1 MRSLFKLYKNLKKY
15 IPLIV
20 GAMVLLYLQVRANLS
35 LPSIM
40 SNIINN
46 GIIKGDTNY
55 IWQEG
60 TKMLLISLGG
70 ITAAISAN
78 FLATRTSMGL
88 GKDVREKLFSHIES
102 LSLPEFNE
110 FGAST
115 LLTRTTNDVVQI
127 QQTTQM
133 LIMMLSNATFAC
145 IDAIILAYNA
155 SPELTKI
162 LYFAIPIVIFVIA
175 LVIPSIMRL
184 FLFIQTQI
192 DRLNK
197 VIRENIIGVRVIRAF
212 SKTEYE
218 KKRFDNANRDVTN
231 TYIRANKIIAVLL
244 PLMMIGMNLASVA
257 IIWFGAKGI
266 DTGTVNVGAMVAFLQ
281 YALIILISIMMLSML
296 FVMVPR
302 AAAASNR
309 IVEVLETE
317 PSIKDPEKPVEV
329 KIEKGHIVFE
339 NVTFKYPNSEEPILY
354 NINFEAKPGETIGIL
369 GTTGSGK
376 STLVNLIPRFY
387 DPTEGRILI
396 DGVDIREMTQE
407 ELRKRIGYV
416 PQKAVLFSGTIKDNI
431 RMGNENATDEE
442 VRHAAIVAQA
452 DEFISR
458 LPDGYD
464 TYVAEGGTNFSGG
477 QKQRIAIARA
487 IVKKPEIYVF
497 DDCFSALDFKTE
509 ANLRRAL
516 NQETENATVILV
528 GQRVASLMNADMI
541 IMLDEGKIACIGNH
555 KELMKSC
562 DIYREIVNSQLSE
575 EDLVREGLS

>member
-1 MRSLFKLYKNLKKY
+1 
-15 IPLIV
+15 
-20 GAMVLLYLQVRANLS
+20 
-35 LPSIM
+35 
-40 SNIINN
+40 
-46 GIIKGDTNY
+46 
-55 IWQEG
+55 
-60 TKMLLISLGG
+60 
-70 ITAAISAN
+70 
-78 FLATRTSMGL
+78 
-88 GKDVREKLFSHIES
+88 
-102 LSLPEFNE
+102 LPEFNE

-133 LIMMLSNATFAC
+133 LIMMLANATFTC
-145 IDAIILAYNA
+145 IDALILAYNA

-162 LYFAIPIVIFVIA
+162 LYVAIPIVIVAIA
-175 LVIPSIMRL
+175 LIIPSIMRL

-281 YALIILISIMMLSML
+281 YALMILISIMMLSML
-296 FVMVPR
+296 FIMIPR

-317 PSIKDPEKPVEV
+317 PSIKDPVKPAKVE
-329 KIEKGHIVFE
+329 IEKGHIVFE
-339 NVTFKYPNSEEPILY
+339 NVSFKYSNSEEPVLC

-396 DGVDIREMTQE
+396 DGVDIREITQE
-407 ELRKRIGYV
+407 DLRK
-416 PQKAVLFSGTIKDNI
+416 
-431 RMGNENATDEE
+431 
-442 VRHAAIVAQA
+442 
-452 DEFISR
+452 
-458 LPDGYD
+458 
-464 TYVAEGGTNFSGG
+464 
-477 QKQRIAIARA
+477 
-487 IVKKPEIYVF
+487 
-497 DDCFSALDFKTE
+497 
-509 ANLRRAL
+509 
-516 NQETENATVILV
+516 
-528 GQRVASLMNADMI
+528 
-541 IMLDEGKIACIGNH
+541 
-555 KELMKSC
+555 
-562 DIYREIVNSQLSE
+562 
-575 EDLVREGLS
+575 

>member
-1 MRSLFKLYKNLKKY
+1 MKSLLKLYSNLKKY
-15 IPLIV
+15 IPLIL

-60 TKMLLISLGG
+60 TKMLLISAGG
-70 ITAAISAN
+70 IAAAISAN

-88 GKDVREKLFSHIES
+88 GRDVREKLFSHIES

-133 LIMMLSNATFAC
+133 LIMMLANATFTC
-145 IDAIILAYNA
+145 IDALILAYNA

-162 LYFAIPIVIFVIA
+162 LYVAIPIVIVAIA
-175 LVIPSIMRL
+175 LIIPSIMRL

-281 YALIILISIMMLSML
+281 YALMILISIMMLSML
-296 FVMVPR
+296 FVMIPR

-317 PSIKDPEKPVEV
+317 PSIKDPVKPAKFE
-329 KIEKGHIVFE
+329 IEKGHIVFE
-339 NVTFKYPNSEEPILY
+339 NVSFKYSNSEEPVLC

-396 DGVDIREMTQE
+396 DGVDIREITQE
-407 ELRKRIGYV
+407 DLRKRIGYV
-416 PQKAVLFSGTIKDNI
+416 PQRAVLFSGTIKENI
-431 RMGNENATDEE
+431 KMGNENAPDEE

-452 DEFISR
+452 DEFISK

-497 DDCFSALDFKTE
+497 DDCFSALDFRTE
-509 ANLRRAL
+509 ASLRRAL
-516 NQETENATVILV
+516 NQETENATVIIV
-528 GQRVASLMNADMI
+528 GQRVASLMNADKI
-541 IMLDEGKIACIGNH
+541 IMLDEGRIACIGTH

>member
-1 MRSLFKLYKNLKKY
+1 MKSLLKLYSNLKKY
-15 IPLIV
+15 IPLIL

-60 TKMLLISLGG
+60 TKMLLISAGG
-70 ITAAISAN
+70 IAAAISAN

-88 GKDVREKLFSHIES
+88 GRDIREKLFSHIES

-133 LIMMLSNATFAC
+133 LIMMLANATFTC
-145 IDAIILAYNA
+145 IDALILAYNA

-162 LYFAIPIVIFVIA
+162 LYVAIPIVIVAIA
-175 LVIPSIMRL
+175 LIIPSIMRL

-281 YALIILISIMMLSML
+281 YALMILISIMMLSML
-296 FVMVPR
+296 FVMIPR

-317 PSIKDPEKPVEV
+317 PSIKDPVKPAKFE
-329 KIEKGHIVFE
+329 IEKGHIVFE
-339 NVTFKYPNSEEPILY
+339 NVSFKYSNSEEPVLC

-396 DGVDIREMTQE
+396 DGVDIRELTQE
-407 ELRKRIGYV
+407 NLRKRIGYV
-416 PQKAVLFSGTIKDNI
+416 PQRAVLFSGTIKENI
-431 RMGNENATDEE
+431 KMGNENATDEE

-452 DEFISR
+452 DEFISK

-497 DDCFSALDFKTE
+497 DDCFSALDFRTE
-509 ANLRRAL
+509 ASLRRAL
-516 NQETENATVILV
+516 NQETENATVIIV
-528 GQRVASLMNADMI
+528 GQRVASLMNADKI
-541 IMLDEGKIACIGNH
+541 IMLDEGRIACIGTH

>member
-1 MRSLFKLYKNLKKY
+1 MKSLLKLYSNLKKY
-15 IPLIV
+15 IPLIL

-60 TKMLLISLGG
+60 TKMLLISAGG
-70 ITAAISAN
+70 IAAAISAN

-88 GKDVREKLFSHIES
+88 GRDVREKLFSHIES

-133 LIMMLSNATFAC
+133 LIMMLANATFTC
-145 IDAIILAYNA
+145 IDALILAYNA

-162 LYFAIPIVIFVIA
+162 LYVAIPIVIVAIA
-175 LVIPSIMRL
+175 LIIPSIMRL

-281 YALIILISIMMLSML
+281 YALMILISIMMLSML
-296 FVMVPR
+296 FVMIPR

-317 PSIKDPEKPVEV
+317 PSIKDPVKPAKFE
-329 KIEKGHIVFE
+329 IEKGHIVFE
-339 NVTFKYPNSEEPILY
+339 NVSFKYSNSEEPVLC

-396 DGVDIREMTQE
+396 DGVDIREITQE
-407 ELRKRIGYV
+407 DLRKRIGYV
-416 PQKAVLFSGTIKDNI
+416 PQRAVLFSGTIKENI
-431 RMGNENATDEE
+431 KMGNENATDEE

-452 DEFISR
+452 DEFISK

-497 DDCFSALDFKTE
+497 DDCFSALDFRTE
-509 ANLRRAL
+509 ASLRRAL
-516 NQETENATVILV
+516 NQETENATVVLV
-528 GQRVASLMNADMI
+528 GQRVASLMNADKI
-541 IMLDEGKIACIGNH
+541 IMLDEGRIACIGTH

>member
-1 MRSLFKLYKNLKKY
+1 MKSLLKLYSNLKKY
-15 IPLIV
+15 IPLIL

-60 TKMLLISLGG
+60 TKMLLISAGG
-70 ITAAISAN
+70 IAAAISAN

-88 GKDVREKLFSHIES
+88 GRDVREKLFSHIES

-133 LIMMLSNATFAC
+133 LIMMLANATFTC
-145 IDAIILAYNA
+145 IDALILAYNA

-162 LYFAIPIVIFVIA
+162 LYVAIPIVIVAIA
-175 LVIPSIMRL
+175 LIIPSIMRL

-281 YALIILISIMMLSML
+281 YALMILISIMMLSML
-296 FVMVPR
+296 FVMIPR

-317 PSIKDPEKPVEV
+317 PSIKDPVKPAKFE
-329 KIEKGHIVFE
+329 IEKGHIVFE
-339 NVTFKYPNSEEPILY
+339 NVSFKYSNSEEPVLC

-396 DGVDIREMTQE
+396 DGVDIRELTQE
-407 ELRKRIGYV
+407 NLRKRIGYV
-416 PQKAVLFSGTIKDNI
+416 PQRAVLFSGTIKENI
-431 RMGNENATDEE
+431 KMGNENATDEE

-452 DEFISR
+452 DEFISK

-497 DDCFSALDFKTE
+497 DDCFSALDFRTE
-509 ANLRRAL
+509 ASLRRAL
-516 NQETENATVILV
+516 NQETENATVIIV
-528 GQRVASLMNADMI
+528 GQRVASLMNADKI
-541 IMLDEGKIACIGNH
+541 IMLDEGRIACIGTH

>member
-1 MRSLFKLYKNLKKY
+1 MKSLLKLYSNLKKY
-15 IPLIV
+15 IPLIL

-60 TKMLLISLGG
+60 TKMLLISAGG
-70 ITAAISAN
+70 IAAAISAN

-88 GKDVREKLFSHIES
+88 GRDIREKLFSHIES

-133 LIMMLSNATFAC
+133 LIMMLANATFTC
-145 IDAIILAYNA
+145 IDALILAYNA

-162 LYFAIPIVIFVIA
+162 LYVAIPIVIVAIA
-175 LVIPSIMRL
+175 LIIPSIMRL

-266 DTGTVNVGAMVAFLQ
+266 DNGTVNVGAMVAFLQ
-281 YALIILISIMMLSML
+281 YALMILISIMMLSML
-296 FVMVPR
+296 FIMIPR

-317 PSIKDPEKPVEV
+317 PSIKDPVKPAKVE
-329 KIEKGHIVFE
+329 IEKGYIVFE
-339 NVTFKYPNSEEPILY
+339 NVSFKYSNSEEPVLC

-396 DGVDIREMTQE
+396 DGVDIREITQE
-407 ELRKRIGYV
+407 NLRKRIGYV
-416 PQKAVLFSGTIKDNI
+416 PQRAVLFSGTIKENI
-431 RMGNENATDEE
+431 KMGNENATDEE

-452 DEFISR
+452 DEFISK

-497 DDCFSALDFKTE
+497 DDCFSALDFRTE
-509 ANLRRAL
+509 ASLRRAL

-528 GQRVASLMNADMI
+528 GQRVASLMNADKI
-541 IMLDEGKIACIGNH
+541 IMLDEGRIACIGTH

-575 EDLVREGLS
+575 EDLVREGL

>member
-1 MRSLFKLYKNLKKY
+1 MKSLLKLYSNLKKY
-15 IPLIV
+15 IPLIL

-60 TKMLLISLGG
+60 TKMLLISAGG
-70 ITAAISAN
+70 IAAAISAN

-88 GKDVREKLFSHIES
+88 GRDIREKLFSHIES

-133 LIMMLSNATFAC
+133 LIMMLANATFTC
-145 IDAIILAYNA
+145 IDALILAYNA

-162 LYFAIPIVIFVIA
+162 LYVAIPIVIVAIA
-175 LVIPSIMRL
+175 LIIPSIMRL

-281 YALIILISIMMLSML
+281 YALMILISIMMLSML
-296 FVMVPR
+296 FVMIPR

-317 PSIKDPEKPVEV
+317 PSIKDPVKPAKFE
-329 KIEKGHIVFE
+329 IEKGHIVFE
-339 NVTFKYPNSEEPILY
+339 NVSFKYSNSEEPVLC

-396 DGVDIREMTQE
+396 DGVDIREITQE
-407 ELRKRIGYV
+407 DLRKRIGYV
-416 PQKAVLFSGTIKDNI
+416 PQRAVLFSGTIKENI
-431 RMGNENATDEE
+431 KMGNENATDEE

-452 DEFISR
+452 DEFISK

-497 DDCFSALDFKTE
+497 DDCFSALDFRTE
-509 ANLRRAL
+509 ASLRRAL
-516 NQETENATVILV
+516 NQETENATVIIV
-528 GQRVASLMNADMI
+528 GQRVASLMNADKI
-541 IMLDEGKIACIGNH
+541 IMLDEGRIACIGTH

>member
-1 MRSLFKLYKNLKKY
+1 
-15 IPLIV
+15 
-20 GAMVLLYLQVRANLS
+20 
-35 LPSIM
+35 
-40 SNIINN
+40 
-46 GIIKGDTNY
+46 
-55 IWQEG
+55 
-60 TKMLLISLGG
+60 
-70 ITAAISAN
+70 
-78 FLATRTSMGL
+78 
-88 GKDVREKLFSHIES
+88 
-102 LSLPEFNE
+102 
-110 FGAST
+110 
-115 LLTRTTNDVVQI
+115 
-127 QQTTQM
+127 
-133 LIMMLSNATFAC
+133 
-145 IDAIILAYNA
+145 
-155 SPELTKI
+155 
-162 LYFAIPIVIFVIA
+162 
-175 LVIPSIMRL
+175 
-184 FLFIQTQI
+184 
-192 DRLNK
+192 
-197 VIRENIIGVRVIRAF
+197 
-212 SKTEYE
+212 
-218 KKRFDNANRDVTN
+218 
-231 TYIRANKIIAVLL
+231 
-244 PLMMIGMNLASVA
+244 MMIGMNLASVA

-281 YALIILISIMMLSML
+281 YALMILISIMMLSML

-339 NVTFKYPNSEEPILY
+339 NVTFKYPHSEEPILY

-416 PQKAVLFSGTIKDNI
+416 PQRAVLFSGTIKENI

-528 GQRVASLMNADMI
+528 GQRVASLMNADKI

>member
-1 MRSLFKLYKNLKKY
+1 MKSLLKLYSNLKKY
-15 IPLIV
+15 IPLIL

-60 TKMLLISLGG
+60 TKMLLISAGG
-70 ITAAISAN
+70 IAAAISAN

-88 GKDVREKLFSHIES
+88 GRDIREKLFSHIES

-133 LIMMLSNATFAC
+133 LIMMLANATFTC
-145 IDAIILAYNA
+145 IDALILAYNA

-162 LYFAIPIVIFVIA
+162 LYVAIPIVIVAIA
-175 LVIPSIMRL
+175 LIIPSIMRL

-281 YALIILISIMMLSML
+281 YALMILISIMMLSML
-296 FVMVPR
+296 FIMIPR

-317 PSIKDPEKPVEV
+317 PSIKDPVKPAKFE
-329 KIEKGHIVFE
+329 IEKGHIVFE
-339 NVTFKYPNSEEPILY
+339 NVSFKYSNSEEPVLC

-396 DGVDIREMTQE
+396 DGVDIRELTQE
-407 ELRKRIGYV
+407 NLRKRIGYV
-416 PQKAVLFSGTIKDNI
+416 PQRAVLFSGTIKENI
-431 RMGNENATDEE
+431 KMGNENATDEE

-452 DEFISR
+452 DEFISK

-497 DDCFSALDFKTE
+497 DDCFSALDFRTE
-509 ANLRRAL
+509 ASLRRAL
-516 NQETENATVILV
+516 NQETENATVIIV
-528 GQRVASLMNADMI
+528 GQRVASLMNADKI
-541 IMLDEGKIACIGNH
+541 IMLDEGRIACIGTH

>member
-1 MRSLFKLYKNLKKY
+1 MKSLLKLYSNLKKY
-15 IPLIV
+15 IPLIL

-60 TKMLLISLGG
+60 TKMLLISAGG
-70 ITAAISAN
+70 IAAAISAN

-88 GKDVREKLFSHIES
+88 GRDVREKLFSHIES

-133 LIMMLSNATFAC
+133 LIMMLANATFTC
-145 IDAIILAYNA
+145 IDALILAYNA

-162 LYFAIPIVIFVIA
+162 LYVAIPIVIVAIA
-175 LVIPSIMRL
+175 LIIPSIMRL

-281 YALIILISIMMLSML
+281 YALMILISIMMLSML
-296 FVMVPR
+296 FVMIPR

-317 PSIKDPEKPVEV
+317 PSIKDPVKPAKVE
-329 KIEKGHIVFE
+329 IEKGHIVFE
-339 NVTFKYPNSEEPILY
+339 NVSFKYSNSEEPVLC

-396 DGVDIREMTQE
+396 DGVDIREITQE
-407 ELRKRIGYV
+407 DLRKRIGYV
-416 PQKAVLFSGTIKDNI
+416 PQRAVLFSGTIKENI
-431 RMGNENATDEE
+431 KMGNENATDEE

-452 DEFISR
+452 DEFISK

-497 DDCFSALDFKTE
+497 DDCFSALDFRTE
-509 ANLRRAL
+509 ASLRRAL
-516 NQETENATVILV
+516 NQETENATVIIV
-528 GQRVASLMNADMI
+528 GQRVASLMNADKI
-541 IMLDEGKIACIGNH
+541 IMLDEGRIACIGTH

>member
-1 MRSLFKLYKNLKKY
+1 MKSLLKLYSNLKKY
-15 IPLIV
+15 IPLIL

-60 TKMLLISLGG
+60 TKMLLISAGG
-70 ITAAISAN
+70 IAAAISAN

-88 GKDVREKLFSHIES
+88 GRDVREKLFSHIES

-133 LIMMLSNATFAC
+133 LIMMLANATFTC
-145 IDAIILAYNA
+145 IDALILAYNA

-162 LYFAIPIVIFVIA
+162 LYVAIPIVIVAIA
-175 LVIPSIMRL
+175 LIIPSIMRL

-281 YALIILISIMMLSML
+281 YALMILISIMMLSML
-296 FVMVPR
+296 FVMIPR

-317 PSIKDPEKPVEV
+317 PSIKDPVKPAKFE
-329 KIEKGHIVFE
+329 IEKGHIVFE
-339 NVTFKYPNSEEPILY
+339 NVSFKYSNSEEPVLC

-396 DGVDIREMTQE
+396 DGVDIREITQE
-407 ELRKRIGYV
+407 DLRKRIGYV
-416 PQKAVLFSGTIKDNI
+416 PQRAVLFSGTIKENI
-431 RMGNENATDEE
+431 KMGNENATDEE

-452 DEFISR
+452 DEFISK

-497 DDCFSALDFKTE
+497 DDCFSALDFRTE
-509 ANLRRAL
+509 ASLRRAL
-516 NQETENATVILV
+516 NQETENATVIIV
-528 GQRVASLMNADMI
+528 GQRVASLMNADKI
-541 IMLDEGKIACIGNH
+541 IMLDEGRIACIGTH

>member
-1 MRSLFKLYKNLKKY
+1 MKSLLKLYSNLKKY
-15 IPLIV
+15 IPLIL

-60 TKMLLISLGG
+60 TKMLLISAGG
-70 ITAAISAN
+70 IAAAISAN

-88 GKDVREKLFSHIES
+88 GRDIREKLFSHIES

-133 LIMMLSNATFAC
+133 LIMMLANATFTC
-145 IDAIILAYNA
+145 IDALILAYNA

-162 LYFAIPIVIFVIA
+162 LYVAIPIVIVAIA
-175 LVIPSIMRL
+175 LIIPSIMRL

-266 DTGTVNVGAMVAFLQ
+266 DNGTVNVGAMVAFLQ
-281 YALIILISIMMLSML
+281 YALMILISIMMLSML
-296 FVMVPR
+296 FIMIPR

-317 PSIKDPEKPVEV
+317 PSIKDPVKPAKVE
-329 KIEKGHIVFE
+329 IEKGYIVFE
-339 NVTFKYPNSEEPILY
+339 NVSFKYSNSEEPVLC

-396 DGVDIREMTQE
+396 DGVDIRELTQE
-407 ELRKRIGYV
+407 NLRKRIGYV
-416 PQKAVLFSGTIKDNI
+416 PQRAVLFSGTIKENI
-431 RMGNENATDEE
+431 KMGNENATDEE

-452 DEFISR
+452 DEFISK

-497 DDCFSALDFKTE
+497 DDCFSALDFRTE
-509 ANLRRAL
+509 ASLRRAL
-516 NQETENATVILV
+516 NQETENATVIIV
-528 GQRVASLMNADMI
+528 GQRVASLMNADKI
-541 IMLDEGKIACIGNH
+541 IMLDEGRIACIGTH

-575 EDLVREGLS
+575 EDLVREGL

>member
-1 MRSLFKLYKNLKKY
+1 MKSLLKLYSNLKKY
-15 IPLIV
+15 IPLIL

-60 TKMLLISLGG
+60 TKMLLISAGG
-70 ITAAISAN
+70 IAAAISAN

-88 GKDVREKLFSHIES
+88 GRDVREKLFSHIES

-133 LIMMLSNATFAC
+133 LIMMLANATFTC
-145 IDAIILAYNA
+145 IDALILAYNA

-162 LYFAIPIVIFVIA
+162 LYVAIPIVIVAIA
-175 LVIPSIMRL
+175 LIIPSIMRL

-281 YALIILISIMMLSML
+281 YALMILISIMMLSML
-296 FVMVPR
+296 FVMIPR

-317 PSIKDPEKPVEV
+317 PSIKDPVKPAKFE
-329 KIEKGHIVFE
+329 IEKGHIVFE
-339 NVTFKYPNSEEPILY
+339 NVSFKYSNSEEPVLC

-396 DGVDIREMTQE
+396 DGVDIRELTQE
-407 ELRKRIGYV
+407 NLRKRIGYV
-416 PQKAVLFSGTIKDNI
+416 PQRAVLFSGTIKENI
-431 RMGNENATDEE
+431 KMGNENATDEE

-452 DEFISR
+452 DEFISK

-497 DDCFSALDFKTE
+497 DDCFSALDFRTE
-509 ANLRRAL
+509 ASLRRAL
-516 NQETENATVILV
+516 NQETENATVVLV
-528 GQRVASLMNADMI
+528 GQRVASLMNADKI
-541 IMLDEGKIACIGNH
+541 IMLDEGRIACIGTH